1 MSAAGIGW
9 GILGTADIGRKNW
22 LAILNSG
29 NRVVAVGSRDLK
41 RAKRFTEYC
50 HGHAPMSPKPQAF
63 GTYDELLRCP
73 EVDAVYIPLPTGIR
87 KEWVLRAAAAGKHV
101 LCEKPCAPNVV
112 DLREMLD

>member
-9 GILGTADIGRKNW
+9 GILGTADIARKNW

-41 RAKRFTEYC
+41 RAKRFAEYC

-73 EVDAVYIPLPTGIR
+73 IAA
-87 KEWVLRAAAAGKHV
+87 RATDVEDKILQQRCPALGV
-101 LCEKPCAPNVV
+101 M
-112 DLREMLD
+112 DLRMELHCPDAPAFVLHRR